1 MPSRHLYLCYAERK
15 AANQNIPES
24 ERNRTARALIRQVQD
39 ALSAEPQGPAQ
50 GPAQGPTK
58 DRSAIDDYHRILQRA
73 ARVFTPWR
81 GPPAR

>member
-15 AANQNIPES
+15 AANLNIPES

-39 ALSAEPQGPAQ
+39 ALSAEPQGPA
-50 GPAQGPTK
+50 K
-58 DRSAIDDYHRILQRA
+58 DRSAVDDCHRILQRA
-73 ARVFTPWR
+73 ARVFIPWR

>member
-24 ERNRTARALIRQVQD
+24 ERNRTARALIGQVQE
-39 ALSAEPQGPAQ
+39 ALSAAPQGPAR
-50 GPAQGPTK
+50 
-58 DRSAIDDYHRILQRA
+58 DRSPVDEYHRILQRA